1 MPASSISTAHYEDIY
16 SAHSTFGIEWRR
28 LGASDKAA
36 NIKELCAAFPHRSI
50 LEIGCGDG
58 AIMRELRNFGERVGG
73 LEISRHAVEAC
84 VSAGLDVEHF
94 DGGRIPRG
102 EKSVDLA
109 ILSHVIEHVENP
121 RELLFEASRV
131 ARFVFVEVPLEDNRG
146 LGLDFVPNDIG
157 HINFYSIKTIRQL
170 LQTSALR
177 IEAQKLSHSS
187 LAGYR
192 YRLGRKGFAAWGIKS
207 AALAFPGL
215 ATKVWT
221 YHCSLLASSD
231 RSLNGGFPALVK

>member
-16 SAHSTFGIEWRR
+16 SGHSTFGIEWRR
-28 LGASDKAA
+28 IGASDKAA
-36 NIKELCAAFPHRSI
+36 NIRELCSAVPHRSI

-58 AIMRELRNFGERVGG
+58 AIMRELLSFGEHIAG

-84 VSAGLDVEHF
+84 VSAGLDVGHF
-94 DGGRIPRG
+94 DGGRIPRA

-109 ILSHVIEHVENP
+109 VLSHVIEHVENP

-146 LGLDFVPNDIG
+146 LGLDFVPNSIG

-170 LQTSALR
+170 LQTSALK

-192 YRLGRKGFAAWGIKS
+192 YRLGRKGLAAWGIKS
-207 AALAFPGL
+207 AALAFPSL
-215 ATKVWT
+215 ATRVWT
-221 YHCSLLASSD
+221 YHCSLLAGSD
-231 RSLNGGFPALVK
+231 RSLSETFSAGVK